1 MWKIQIKFPF
11 MEYDEVFYFDS
22 LIEAS
27 KELKISLYFLRQVY
41 NKKHRNQFAKSFT
54 VTPVTKW
61 VEASDSE

>member
-1 MWKIQIKFPF
+1 

-41 NKKHRNQFAKSFT
+41 NKKHRNQFAKFFT